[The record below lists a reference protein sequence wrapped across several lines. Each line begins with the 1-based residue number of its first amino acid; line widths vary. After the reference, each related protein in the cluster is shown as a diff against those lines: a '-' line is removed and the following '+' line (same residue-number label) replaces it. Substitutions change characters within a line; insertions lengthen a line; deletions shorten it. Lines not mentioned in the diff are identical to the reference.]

1 MIPDFNEYG
10 CLPPGVYRAT
20 LDEVERRFGRQSE
33 IRRVQMASLRWLV
46 DLAKRVGA
54 QRLLINGSFV
64 TDIFEPNDV
73 DCVLLIGRG
82 FPEDPEVQAGLAEGL
97 PFLDI
102 HLVDEEDFAFFAESV
117 FATDRH
123 QVPKGMVELIL

>member
-46 DLAKRVGA
+46 DLAKQAGVR
-54 QRLLINGSFV
+54 RLVINGSFV
-64 TDIFEPNDV
+64 TDIIEPNDV
-73 DCVLLIGRG
+73 DCVLLMVQG
-82 FPEDPEVQAGLAEGL
+82 FPEHREAEPDLAEGL

-102 HLVDEEDFAFFAESV
+102 HLVDQEDFDFFAESV

-123 QVPKGMVELIL
+123 QVPKGMVEVIL